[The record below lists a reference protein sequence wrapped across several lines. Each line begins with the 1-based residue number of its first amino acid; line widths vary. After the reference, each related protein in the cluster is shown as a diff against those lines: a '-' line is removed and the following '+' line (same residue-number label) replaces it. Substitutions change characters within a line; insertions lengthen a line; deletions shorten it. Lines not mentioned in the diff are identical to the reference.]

1 MSENKK
7 WLNPKEVFKNFNCGY
22 KDLLIK
28 VSNSKL
34 NVLPISG
41 EIYFDRAEL
50 EKIFDLKM
58 SQKNNK

>member
-7 WLNPKEVFKNFNCGY
+7 WLKPKEVFANFKCGY

-28 VSNSKL
+28 VSYSKL

-50 EKIFDLKM
+50 EKIFDLKDKR
-58 SQKNNK
+58 SN